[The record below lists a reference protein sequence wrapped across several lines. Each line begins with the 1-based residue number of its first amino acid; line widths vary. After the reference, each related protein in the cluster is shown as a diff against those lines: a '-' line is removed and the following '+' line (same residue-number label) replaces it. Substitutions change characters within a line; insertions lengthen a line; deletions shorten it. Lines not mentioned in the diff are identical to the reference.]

1 MLEAT
6 HTQNLE
12 AERAV
17 LGALLLKGSIPAGLD
32 LDPFDFTS
40 HQHRAIY
47 RAMQAVEKLD
57 AILVVAELNRT
68 GNLDEAGGQAALHA
82 LAGSVPALGHLREY
96 TQELKRCRRWRL
108 RRSAVARMLD
118 AAERGDEELWA
129 RGEAWI
135 KGEPTNVI
143 DLASRRAS

>member
-6 HTQNLE
+6 HTQNLQ

-17 LGALLLKGSIPAGLD
+17 LGALLLKGSIPANLN

-40 HQHRAIY
+40 HPHRCIY
-47 RAMQAVEKLD
+47 RAMQNVEKVD
-57 AILVVAELNRT
+57 AILVTAELNRT
-68 GNLDEAGGQAALHA
+68 GHLAEAGGQAAVEA
-82 LAGSVPALGHLREY
+82 LATSVPSLGHLGEY
-96 TQELKRCRRWRL
+96 AHELKRCRRWRL
-108 RRSAVARMLD
+108 RQSAVARMKD
-118 AAERGDEELWA
+118 AADRGEEELWG

>member
-6 HTQNLE
+6 HYQNMD

-17 LGALLLKGSIPAGLD
+17 LGAIFLAHQIPPDLG

-47 RAMQAVEKLD
+47 RAMLAAGEID
-57 AILVVAELNRT
+57 PILVVAELNRT
-68 GNLDEAGGQAALHA
+68 GRLAEAGGQAAVEA
-82 LAGSVPALGHLREY
+82 LATCVPSAGHVRRY
-96 TQELKRCRRWRL
+96 VDTLKECRRWRL
-108 RRSAVARMLD
+108 RRSAVARMQEAVD
-118 AAERGDEELWA
+118 RGDEELWC